1 MNTKNNNK
9 IVLLGG
15 GGHCKS
21 VLDTLLKTNEY
32 SEIVITDPNVPIDS
46 EIMGCKVVGDDS
58 ILLQLFEQGFTHA
71 FITTGSIGYSN
82 PRAKLAHI
90 AEAIGFDFPI
100 VIDSSAMIADGVT
113 IGCGTY
119 VGKNAIINAG
129 AKIGR
134 YCIINTGTI
143 VEHESV
149 VGDYCHIST
158 GSILCGEVTVGDES
172 FIGAGTTIIQCVRI
186 GCNVVV
192 GAGST
197 VLSDV
202 EDNVR
207 TYGIVRKNRGGTIIT

>member
-1 MNTKNNNK
+1 MLPISKK
-9 IVLLGG
+9 LVLLGG

-21 VLDTLLKTNEY
+21 VLDTLFKTKEY
-32 SEIVITDPNVPIDS
+32 SEIVITDPQLPAGS
-46 EIMGCKVVGDDS
+46 EVMGCKVAGDDS
-58 ILLQLFEQGFTHA
+58 ILSKMYEEGFTNA
-71 FITTGSIGYSN
+71 FITAGDVGKPN
-82 PRAKLAHI
+82 PRAKLAEM
-90 AEAIGFDFPI
+90 AQDIGFSFPCI
-100 VIDSSAMIADGVT
+100 IDPTAQVSPSAQIGDGT
-113 IGCGTY
+113 F
-119 VGKNAIINAG
+119 VGKNSIINTG
-129 AKIGR
+129 VRIGKH
-134 YCIINTGTI
+134 CIINTGTI
-143 VEHESV
+143 VEHESI

-207 TYGIVRKNRGGTIIT
+207 TYGIVRKNRGVQA